1 VIRKVADI
9 QIGIVSAPVFPIL
22 ALVHEQE
29 SLFPV
34 NLQLYF
40 LKIFSKRNRAVLIR
54 KVTEGFIIKAYSTLD
69 GAFSSGKQFSNVRF
83 FSQQGGCETQ
93 PYAIVFSL
101 LLFCAVLPSSIVSC
115 CVKYGEDHDC
125 IGPHNEEN
133 AIRKPSRENTTN
145 CWISANMCKGLRIP

>member
-1 VIRKVADI
+1 MIRKIADI

-93 PYAIVFSL
+93 PYAIVFFATL
-101 LLFCAVLPSSIVSC
+101 VLRGPSKLDRV
-115 CVKYGEDHDC
+115 VLREV
-125 IGPHNEEN
+125 
-133 AIRKPSRENTTN
+133 RRRSRLHR
-145 CWISANMCKGLRIP
+145 AAQ